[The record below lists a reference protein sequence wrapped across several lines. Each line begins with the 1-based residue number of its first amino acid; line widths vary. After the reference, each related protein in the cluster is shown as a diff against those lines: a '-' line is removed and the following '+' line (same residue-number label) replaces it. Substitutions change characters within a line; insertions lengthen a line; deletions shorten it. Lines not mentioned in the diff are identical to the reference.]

1 MQSWRRRG
9 HQLHLP
15 LHFVPCTFGTAMKQK
30 QGLKDTKELTLKFE
44 FNPKDGIDNPA
55 LSLAED
61 SVAAWVPR
69 GTHRLCSPSDT
80 EDAGKPR
87 FYLLTKGDGESFGFC
102 LRDEVGYKG
111 HIIRQVAC
119 GGIAQR
125 RGLQDGDRILEV
137 NGEYVDNMEHFRVVQ
152 KIKASGNQVAV
163 AVLDGNAYEVAKALN
178 KNLAELLLGH
188 TRPQLCHVVKDK
200 SGFGFSVSAPEGV
213 KGTFRLSVTSD
224 GPADKAG
231 VPSDS
236 WLLELNGA
244 SVRNYTYARLT
255 RKLKQSG
262 SKVTLLVID
271 AKSEEFY
278 RLQGV
283 RVIAAMADAATLPF
297 KARELHMVKGPDGY
311 GFLLKEEKCS
321 SGRMGQFLS
330 EIDTGLPADRAG
342 MRDRDRLLAV
352 NGEGVEGLCHQ
363 EVVDMIRASGHQ
375 VTLLV
380 IDPDGDEFYSL
391 MGLSPLLF
399 CEDGPHSSGTHTA
412 PGSHPSM
419 PQRNGTPIGTPRL
432 CHLDMGPEGF
442 GFQLQ
447 TITDKPGV
455 FITQVAGGSAGKRA
469 GLKEGDMVI
478 EVNGSNVE
486 QESYKEVLGRIKES
500 GQQLTLLVVEQEVL
514 RSYREMGLAITAV
527 VAEGGDAAARAKALL
542 GSRGH
547 GVRTGRD

>member
-1 MQSWRRRG
+1 
-9 HQLHLP
+9 
-15 LHFVPCTFGTAMKQK
+15 MKEK
-30 QGLKDTKELTLKFE
+30 QRLEDTKELTLKFE

-61 SVAAWVPR
+61 S
-69 GTHRLCSPSDT
+69 DT

-102 LRDEVGYKG
+102 LREEVGYKG

-119 GGIAQR
+119 GGMAQR

-137 NGEYVDNMEHFRVVQ
+137 NGEYVDNMEHFRVAQ

-163 AVLDGNAYEVAKALN
+163 TVLDGNAYEVAKALD
-178 KNLAELLLGH
+178 KNLAELLPGH
-188 TRPQLCHVVKDK
+188 TRPRLCHVVKDK
-200 SGFGFSVSAPEGV
+200 SGFGFRVSAPEGV
-213 KGTFRLSVTSD
+213 KGTFRLSVTSN

-244 SVRNYTYARLT
+244 SVRNYTYALLT

-297 KARELHMVKGPDGY
+297 KARKLHMVKGPDGY
-311 GFLLKEEKCS
+311 GFLLKEERGS
-321 SGRMGQFLS
+321 SGRMGQFLC
-330 EIDTGLPADRAG
+330 EMDTGLPADRAG
-342 MRDRDRLLAV
+342 MRDGDRLLAV

-363 EVVDMIRASGHQ
+363 EVVDMIRASGNQ

-380 IDPDGDEFYSL
+380 IDPDGDKFYSSGPRSCEPQAAWFSRWGCPRYCSVK
-391 MGLSPLLF
+391 MGTLHRALTRPQDLIPACLSEMARPLARPASATWTWGWKGT
-399 CEDGPHSSGTHTA
+399 DSSCR
-412 PGSHPSM
+412 PS
-419 PQRNGTPIGTPRL
+419 PT
-432 CHLDMGPEGF
+432 
-442 GFQLQ
+442 
-447 TITDKPGV
+447 
-455 FITQVAGGSAGKRA
+455 
-469 GLKEGDMVI
+469 
-478 EVNGSNVE
+478 
-486 QESYKEVLGRIKES
+486 
-500 GQQLTLLVVEQEVL
+500 
-514 RSYREMGLAITAV
+514 
-527 VAEGGDAAARAKALL
+527 
-542 GSRGH
+542 SRGSLSHRSH
-547 GVRTGRD
+547 GVRTGRDGASHSSHSVLDLWAQRNPSSGAATNHGLDQPWTCDFARTITCTLILPLILFSGELLHQSADLGTLKLPLLL

>member
-1 MQSWRRRG
+1 
-9 HQLHLP
+9 
-15 LHFVPCTFGTAMKQK
+15 MKQK
-30 QGLKDTKELTLKFE
+30 QRLEDTKELTLKFE

-61 SVAAWVPR
+61 S
-69 GTHRLCSPSDT
+69 DT

-102 LRDEVGYKG
+102 LREEVGYKG

-119 GGIAQR
+119 GGMAQR

-137 NGEYVDNMEHFRVVQ
+137 NGEYVDNMDHFRVAQ
-152 KIKASGNQVAV
+152 KIKASGNQVTV
-163 AVLDGNAYEVAKALN
+163 AVLDGNAYEVAKALD
-178 KNLAELLLGH
+178 KNLAELLPGH
-188 TRPQLCHVVKDK
+188 TRPRLCHVVKDK
-200 SGFGFSVSAPEGV
+200 SGFGFRVSAPEGV

-224 GPADKAG
+224 SPADKAG

-283 RVIAAMADAATLPF
+283 RVIAAMADATTLPF
-297 KARELHMVKGPDGY
+297 KARKLHMVKGPDGY
-311 GFLLKEEKCS
+311 GFLLKEERGS
-321 SGRMGQFLS
+321 SGRMGQFLC
-330 EIDTGLPADRAG
+330 EMDTGLPADRAG
-342 MRDRDRLLAV
+342 MRDGDRLLAV

-363 EVVDMIRASGHQ
+363 EVVDMIRASGNQ

-380 IDPDGDEFYSL
+380 IDPDGDKFFSS
-391 MGLSPLLF
+391 MVLSPLLF
-399 CEDGPHSSGTHTA
+399 CEDGHPSSGTHTA

-419 PQRNGTPIGTPRL
+419 PQRNGTPTGTPRL
-432 CHLDMGPEGF
+432 CHLDMGPEGY

-455 FITQVAGGSAGKRA
+455 FITQVAGGSAGKGA
-469 GLKEGDMVI
+469 GLKEGDVVI
-478 EVNGSNVE
+478 EVNGSNME

-514 RSYREMGLAITAV
+514 RSYREMGLAIT
-527 VAEGGDAAARAKALL
+527 EMLL
-542 GSRGH
+542 PGPRPC
-547 GVRTGRD
+547 

>member
-1 MQSWRRRG
+1 
-9 HQLHLP
+9 
-15 LHFVPCTFGTAMKQK
+15 MKQK
-30 QGLKDTKELTLKFE
+30 QRLEDTKELTLKFE
-44 FNPKDGIDNPA
+44 FNPRDGIDNPA

-61 SVAAWVPR
+61 
-69 GTHRLCSPSDT
+69 SDT

-102 LRDEVGYKG
+102 LREEVGYKG

-119 GGIAQR
+119 GGMAQR
-125 RGLQDGDRILEV
+125 RGVQDGDRILEV
-137 NGEYVDNMEHFRVVQ
+137 NGEYVDNMDHFRVVQ

-163 AVLDGNAYEVAKALN
+163 AVLDGNAYEVAKALD
-178 KNLAELLLGH
+178 KNLAELLPGH
-188 TRPQLCHVVKDK
+188 TRPRLCHVVKDK
-200 SGFGFSVSAPEGV
+200 SGFGFRVSAPEGV

-255 RKLKQSG
+255 RKAIPWPMPCGRVSGGPVLILTRPSWLSVRMCFFRSQLKQSG

-271 AKSEEFY
+271 AKLEEFY
-278 RLQGV
+278 RRQGV
-283 RVIAAMADAATLPF
+283 RVIAAMADATTLPF
-297 KARELHMVKGPDGY
+297 KARKLHMVKG
-311 GFLLKEEKCS
+311 
-321 SGRMGQFLS
+321 QFLC
-330 EIDTGLPADRAG
+330 EMDTGLPADRAG
-342 MRDRDRLLAV
+342 MRDGDRLLAV

-363 EVVDMIRASGHQ
+363 EVVDMIRASGNQ

-380 IDPDGDEFYSL
+380 IDPDGDKFFSS

-399 CEDGPHSSGTHTA
+399 CEDGHPSSGTHTA

-432 CHLDMGPEGF
+432 CHLDMGPEGY

-455 FITQVAGGSAGKRA
+455 FITQVAGGSAGKGA
-469 GLKEGDMVI
+469 GLKEGDVVI

-514 RSYREMGLAITAV
+514 RSYREMGLAIT
-527 VAEGGDAAARAKALL
+527 EMLL
-542 GSRGH
+542 PGPRPC
-547 GVRTGRD
+547 